1 MRAAPLTM
9 EAKPM
14 DMEDVLEFLLALA
27 LFASIAKTSLA
38 IAKEVEEM
46 IREHKHRNG

>member
-1 MRAAPLTM
+1 MRAAPPEM
-9 EAKPM
+9 EVKPM
-14 DMEDVLEFLLALA
+14 DMKEVLEVLQALA

-46 IREHKHRNG
+46 KREHKHHNG